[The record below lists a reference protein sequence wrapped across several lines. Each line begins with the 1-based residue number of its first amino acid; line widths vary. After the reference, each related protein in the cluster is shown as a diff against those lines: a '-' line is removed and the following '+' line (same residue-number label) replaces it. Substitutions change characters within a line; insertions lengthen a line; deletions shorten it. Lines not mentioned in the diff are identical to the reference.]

1 MHPNALFQAQ
11 LDQPFAAAQAPT
23 PPMVGRATVPEAALR
38 EATLDPISA
47 TEFVLHIPPNAA
59 YPEGL
64 ELHIKH
70 RGGSGSAART
80 HWFQI
85 ERRVPEAPV
94 PAAQEPPSSSGDGGA
109 TEVRRPAVFVQEP
122 ASAMSI
128 EPMASVISLAPLAPL
143 HSEQLPPTRPT
154 ARVPATRP
162 ALATPPALPRRGLF
176 TAVAYGAPTC
186 GPDNDDTGPLYPL
199 LPTPAQNKPPA
210 FYR

>member
-1 MHPNALFQAQ
+1 MHPNDIFQAQ
-11 LDQPFAAAQAPT
+11 LDQPFVSAQATLPV
-23 PPMVGRATVPEAALR
+23 MGRASVPEAALR

-70 RGGSGSAART
+70 RGGSGSAAHT

-85 ERRVPEAPV
+85 ERRVPVAPA
-94 PAAQEPPSSSGDGGA
+94 PAGHMPPSDGGA
-109 TEVRRPAVFVQEP
+109 TEVRRPAAFVQEP
-122 ASAMSI
+122 PSALSI
-128 EPMASVISLAPLAPL
+128 EPTPSVISLAPL
-143 HSEQLPPTRPT
+143 HSEQLPPTRPA

-162 ALATPPALPRRGLF
+162 APATPPPLPRRGFFPAF
-176 TAVAYGAPTC
+176 TYGAPAY
-186 GPDNDDTGPLYPL
+186 GPDNDDTGPLFPL
-199 LPTPAQNKPPA
+199 LPAPAQNKPPA